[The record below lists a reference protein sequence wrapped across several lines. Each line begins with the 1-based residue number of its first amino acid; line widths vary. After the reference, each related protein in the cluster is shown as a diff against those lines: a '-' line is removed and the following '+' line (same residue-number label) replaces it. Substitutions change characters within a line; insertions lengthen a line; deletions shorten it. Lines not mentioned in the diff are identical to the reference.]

1 MKDFDHKL
9 RPLVPGNPE
18 ARKWM
23 EEASKTID
31 RLLKE
36 VERLDSP
43 FRKAH
48 KQAEEE
54 LKGFGMAAENVI
66 LKRKVDALQAE
77 LDALML
83 EYCPDE
89 MSVDQI
95 QEWIDNQVSCTDE
108 QLSVLATTVDGNK

>member
-1 MKDFDHKL
+1 MKDFNHKL
-9 RPLVPGNPE
+9 RPLVPGNSE

-23 EEASKTID
+23 EEASKTVD

-36 VERLDSP
+36 VERIDSP

-77 LDALML
+77 LDAFML

-95 QEWIDNQVSCTDE
+95 REWIDSQAPCTDE
-108 QLSVLATTVDGNK
+108 QLSALVNVVDGNK